1 MKKFLVSIL
10 LLQFL
15 SCLLAA
21 KPPVVSLSK
30 PNVLMLIVDD
40 MNHYGFYGTYPG
52 IQMPHL
58 DKLKSE
64 SITFQNA
71 ACAAPVC
78 GPSRAAVF
86 SGLYPHTTG
95 AYRNGADPWREA
107 PLNDTESLIELF
119 QRSGYLTYGNGKIF
133 HAKLN
138 DGRLEAMFSN
148 KPHAGGFGPFLP
160 PGEEFPIKGDKF
172 WISVPWTGPDED
184 FPDVRNMESTIEF
197 LSQSHEEPFFAV
209 LGLWRPHTPF
219 TAPKR
224 FFDLYDKSKM
234 PLPPGYRPDDLS
246 DVPETGHVLSDNW
259 KRRWE
264 QTGASD
270 HDNWRHMLWGYA
282 AAHSFADWTVGQV
295 MNALNDSDYA
305 DNTIVILWSDNGYHM
320 GEKDHYEKGTVWELS
335 AQSPMLIRLPGQDH
349 AGTLCTRPVGSIDIF
364 PTLVEVC
371 NLQQPHHTPGGSSL
385 VPLLEDPDANWEAPN
400 ITSYGENIISLRSER
415 FRYILYPD
423 GTEELYDHSNDPHEW
438 HNLAKNPE
446 YRAVIRQ
453 LKKHLPQS
461 FAPTLGGR
469 KG

>member
-1 MKKFLVSIL
+1 MRKLTSVLLFLLSLTSIA
-10 LLQFL
+10 
-15 SCLLAA
+15 SDR
-21 KPPVVSLSK
+21 

-40 MNHYGFYGTYPG
+40 MNHYGFYNTYPE

-58 DKLKSE
+58 DKLKAE
-64 SITFQNA
+64 SITFKNA

-95 AYRNGADPWREA
+95 AYRNGADPWRKA

-119 QRSGYLTYGNGKIF
+119 QRSGYLTFGHGKIF
-133 HAKLN
+133 HAKLD
-138 DGRLEAMFSN
+138 DGRVEAMFSN

-184 FPDVRNMESTIEF
+184 FPDVRNMKSTIEF
-197 LSQSHEEPFFAV
+197 LDQSHEEPFFAV

-224 FFDLYDKSKM
+224 FFDLYDKDSM
-234 PLPPGYRPDDLS
+234 PLPPGYRANDLA
-246 DVPETGHVLSDNW
+246 DVPEPGHVLSDNW

-295 MNALNDSDYA
+295 MQALDDSDYA

-335 AQSPMLIRLPGQDH
+335 AQSPMLIRLPDRKH
-349 AGTLCTRPVGSIDIF
+349 AGTLCIRPVGSIDIF
-364 PTLVEVC
+364 PTLMDVC
-371 NLQQPHHTPGGSSL
+371 DLKQPDHTPGGTSL
-385 VPLLEDPDANWEAPN
+385 VPLLKDPEAKWELPN
-400 ITSYGENIISLRSER
+400 ITSYGESIISLRSEK

-423 GTEELYDHSNDPHEW
+423 GTEELYDHDNDPHEW
-438 HNLAKNPE
+438 NNLANNPE
-446 YRAVIRQ
+446 YRGIIRK
-453 LKKHLPQS
+453 LKKYLPDS
-461 FAPTLGGR
+461 FAPSLGGR
-469 KG
+469 RG